1 MQVRLYATLR
11 QIVGTK
17 IVEVPVQ
24 TEKTVG
30 DLLRSLVQQYPK
42 LDESIWYPNGSLAGH
57 VAVILNG
64 RDIRHLEG
72 VDTPLTDDDIL
83 DVFPPVG
90 GGTGKDDLTRIMLKF
105 TNLFRNRLGISLTEF
120 TFKGSTLRQ
129 FIPALQEQ
137 FEIEDLLIKDG
148 ELRSNVRVV
157 IDGRYSY
164 LLGGLDAHIPDG
176 AMVVLV
182 YSWGGLYTSH

>member
-11 QIVGTK
+11 QIVGMK
-17 IVEVPVQ
+17 IVEVSVQ

-30 DLLRSLVQQYPK
+30 DLLRSLVQRYPK
-42 LDESIWYPNGSLAGH
+42 LGESIWYSNGSLAGH

-64 RDIRHLEG
+64 RDIRHLKG
-72 VDTPLTDDDIL
+72 VDTPITDDDIL

-90 GGTGKDDLTRIMLKF
+90 GGSDKDDLTRFTLKF
-105 TNLFRNRLGISLTEF
+105 TSRFRKRLGISLTEF

-129 FIPALQEQ
+129 FIPALLEQ

-182 YSWGGLYTSH
+182 YSWGGRYTSH

>member
-1 MQVRLYATLR
+1 M
-11 QIVGTK
+11 K
-17 IVEVPVQ
+17 IVEIPVQ
-24 TEKTVG
+24 NEKTIG

-72 VDTPLTDDDIL
+72 VDTPITDDDIL

-90 GGTGKDDLTRIMLKF
+90 GGSGEDDLTRIMLKF
-105 TNLFRNRLGISLTEF
+105 TNLFRKRLGISLTEF

-157 IDGRYSY
+157 INGRYSY
-164 LLGGLDAHIPDG
+164 CLGGLDAHIPDG

-182 YSWGGLYTSH
+182 YSWGGRYTSH